1 VSVAPEGRPFI
12 LAGGF
17 LLAALITCSVLLGG
31 WWWILSAVW
40 TPVALWTPW
49 FFRDPIRTG
58 PRGDHL
64 VIAPADGKV
73 VNVAEVDEPTFIGGP
88 AHRVSVFMNVFSV
101 HVNRYPASG
110 TVAFREYEPG
120 TFVNATLDKASEKN
134 ERMSLGIETRHGRV
148 LVRQIAGLVARRIVT
163 DGDVGEIARQ
173 GERLGIIRFGSR
185 VDTFIPRPSRI
196 LVSVGDQAL
205 AGVTLL
211 AEWDS

>member
-1 VSVAPEGRPFI
+1 MSVAPEGRPFI